1 MVLYFRLAPIML
13 LSTAPN
19 QVYAIQS
26 HAQQSLK
33 HFHNINADYAQC
45 LTILLVQLAQAFCLS
60 QPFVASP
67 LLQITS

>member
-1 MVLYFRLAPIML
+1 ML
-13 LSTAPN
+13 LNTAPN
-19 QVYAIQS
+19 QAHHVQS

-33 HFHNINADYAQC
+33 YFHNINDYAQC
-45 LTILLVQLAQAFCLS
+45 LTILLVQLAQAFCLN